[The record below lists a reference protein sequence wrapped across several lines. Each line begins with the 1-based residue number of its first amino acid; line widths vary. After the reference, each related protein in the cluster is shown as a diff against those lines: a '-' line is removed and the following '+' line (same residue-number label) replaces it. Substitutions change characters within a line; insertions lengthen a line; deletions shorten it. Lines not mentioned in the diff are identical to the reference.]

1 MAIDPSALQQ
11 IVLLDQQTGGG
22 LLVELLGMFFEGT
35 PKRLA
40 ALAEALAG
48 ADAKAV
54 ERELHSIRGSAGAL
68 GAIDLMALAGVLERA
83 AREGALAEVVAGTL
97 ELRAAFDEACALL
110 KAEQAR
116 LGVGH

>member
-22 LLVELLGMFFEGT
+22 LLEELVGMFFEGT
-35 PKRLA
+35 PKRFA
-40 ALAEALAG
+40 TLAEALAG

-68 GAIDLMALAGVLERA
+68 GATDLMAVAGVLERS
-83 AREGALAEVVAGTL
+83 AREGNLAEVLSGMQ
-97 ELRAAFDEACALL
+97 ELRAAFEDACALL

-116 LGVGH
+116 LGVG

>member
-11 IVLLDQQTGGG
+11 IVQLDQQTGGG
-22 LLVELLGMFFEGT
+22 LLEELLGMFFEGT

-40 ALAEALAG
+40 TLADALAS
-48 ADAKAV
+48 ADANAA

-68 GAIDLMALAGVLERA
+68 GATDLMALGGVLERA
-83 AREGALAEVVAGTL
+83 ARAGDLAAVVAGAT

-110 KAEQAR
+110 RAEQAR
-116 LGVGH
+116 LGVK

>member
-22 LLVELLGMFFEGT
+22 LLEELIGMFFEGT

-40 ALAEALAG
+40 ALAEALVSV
-48 ADAKAV
+48 DASAV

-68 GAIDLMALAGVLERA
+68 GATDLMALAGVLERA
-83 AREGALAEVVAGTL
+83 ARAGDLAAVVAGTAD
-97 ELRAAFDEACALL
+97 LRAAFDEACALL
-110 KAEQAR
+110 EAEQAR
-116 LGVGH
+116 LGVR

>member
-22 LLVELLGMFFEGT
+22 LIEELVGMFLHGT

-40 ALAEALAG
+40 ALAEAVARG
-48 ADAKAV
+48 DAPTA

-68 GAIDLMALAGVLERA
+68 GATDFMALAGVLERS
-83 AREGALAEVVAGTL
+83 ARSRELAEVAAGLSELQQSFSDACTL
-97 ELRAAFDEACALL
+97 LEA
-110 KAEQAR
+110 ERAR
-116 LGVGH
+116 LGVL